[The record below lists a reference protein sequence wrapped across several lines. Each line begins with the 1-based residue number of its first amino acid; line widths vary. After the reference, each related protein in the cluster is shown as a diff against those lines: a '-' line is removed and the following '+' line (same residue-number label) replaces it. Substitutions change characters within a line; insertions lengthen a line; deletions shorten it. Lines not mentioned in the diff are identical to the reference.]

1 MATTNKVK
9 GWTGNLVNAIK
20 IATYNAERLLARRFF
35 KHYKDPRDWL
45 TFFRSILQL
54 PGTIANRSTDE
65 IVVEL
70 RPPDEPKVRH
80 ALALTLAELNAL
92 GGRTFG
98 DGQRLTFALKS

>member
-1 MATTNKVK
+1 M
-9 GWTGNLVNAIK
+9 
-20 IATYNAERLLARRFF
+20 RFL
-35 KHYKDPRDWL
+35 H
-45 TFFRSILQL
+45 
-54 PGTIANRSTDE
+54 RSTDK

>member
-1 MATTNKVK
+1 MPSAY
-9 GWTGNLVNAIK
+9 WPD
-20 IATYNAERLLARRFF
+20 FF

-70 RPPDEPKVRH
+70 RPPDEPKVRN

-98 DGQRLTFALKS
+98 DGQRLTVEELTLALDFLAKF

>member
-1 MATTNKVK
+1 MPSAY
-9 GWTGNLVNAIK
+9 WPA
-20 IATYNAERLLARRFF
+20 ASSTY
-35 KHYKDPRDWL
+35 PRDWL
-45 TFFRSILQL
+45 TFFRDSPTPRHNSKQ
-54 PGTIANRSTDE
+54 STDE

-98 DGQRLTFALKS
+98 DGQRLTFAGRVKLWRLILPF

>member
-1 MATTNKVK
+1 MRTERR
-9 GWTGNLVNAIK
+9 NLVNAIK

-65 IVVEL
+65 IVVECAAFLWL
-70 RPPDEPKVRH
+70 RPTDQGVHGGP
-80 ALALTLAELNAL
+80 L
-92 GGRTFG
+92 G
-98 DGQRLTFALKS
+98 

>member
-1 MATTNKVK
+1 MVQLAEAGRLKAVQIADCF
-9 GWTGNLVNAIK
+9 GVNL
-20 IATYNAERLLARRFF
+20 
-35 KHYKDPRDWL
+35 RDWL

-98 DGQRLTFALKS
+98 DGQRPTFALKS

>member
-1 MATTNKVK
+1 MRTERC
-9 GWTGNLVNAIK
+9 NLVNAIK

-45 TFFRSILQL
+45 FFRSILQL

-70 RPPDEPKVRH
+70 RPP
-80 ALALTLAELNAL
+80 TS
-92 GGRTFG
+92 
-98 DGQRLTFALKS
+98 QKSVTPLR